1 MKILLVNKYLYR
13 KAGAEKYFFDL
24 SDLLRAQG
32 HEVVMWGMEEKP
44 VVSSQYS
51 VDSKKNE
58 SGNTNPNT
66 LNATRWNVSYFD
78 FEHPRTL
85 KEKWRGFCRMLY
97 SREAKKKF
105 AQLAEEFK
113 PDVVH
118 IHNIYHQLSPSFLDV
133 CRKKKIPVVM
143 SVHDY
148 SLICPNYKLFA
159 NGVIDEGCKGNY
171 FHDMF
176 NGSVK
181 GSLLGGFAD
190 AFAMFVH
197 HKILNMYEK
206 SISYYLCPSEFVQ
219 NKLIEFGMPKEKVV
233 LLRYFLNENEV
244 ISTNYQLQT
253 TNYILAYG
261 RLSEEKGFEV
271 LIRAMQKVSDDVMLK
286 IAGTGPDEERLKKI
300 TNELQLEPRVEF
312 LGWQSGDEFTKL
324 RTHARCVVVPSVW
337 HDPSPFSILENLSEG
352 TPVLGARVGGITET
366 LEKIDPELLYD
377 TTDRCAL
384 AKKIKKVLDYSTAQ
398 KCDYG
403 GRAQKMISELYN
415 PQDHYKKL
423 FKLYNTLFHF

>member
-24 SDLLRAQG
+24 ADLLRANG
-32 HEVVMWGMEEKP
+32 HEVAMWGMEEKGDTTG
-44 VVSSQYS
+44 SRI
-51 VDSKKNE
+51 K
-58 SGNTNPNT
+58 SGMTN
-66 LNATRWNVSYFD
+66 NVSYFD

-85 KEKWRGFCRMLY
+85 REKWRGFCRMLY

-105 AQLAEEFK
+105 TQLAEEFK

-118 IHNIYHQLSPSFLDV
+118 MHNIYHQLSPSFLDV

-159 NGVIDEGCKGNY
+159 NGKVDVGCKKNY

-181 GSLLGGFAD
+181 GSLLGGFAA
-190 AFAMFVH
+190 AFVMFVH
-197 HKILNMYEK
+197 HRILKIYEK

-219 NKLIEFGMPKEKVV
+219 NKLIEFCIPKEKVV
-233 LLRYFLNENEV
+233 LLQYFLNENKNEV
-244 ISTNYQLQT
+244 ISTNYQLPT

-271 LIRAMQKVSDDVMLK
+271 LIRAMQKVPDDVMLK
-286 IAGTGPDEERLKKI
+286 IAGSGPDEERLKKI
-300 TNELQLEPRVEF
+300 TNTLQLQSRVEF
-312 LGWQSGDEFTKL
+312 LGWQSGDEFTQL

-337 HDPSPFSILENLSEG
+337 HDPSPFSVLENLSEG
-352 TPVLGARVGGITET
+352 TLVIGARVGGITEV

-377 TTDRCAL
+377 AADSQAL
-384 AKKIKKVLDYSTAQ
+384 AKKIKKVLDYTTEQRIEYS
-398 KCDYG
+398 C
-403 GRAQKMISELYN
+403 RAQKMISEYYN
-415 PQDHYKKL
+415 PQDHYTKL